1 MRTRL
6 LKRAFLLMAWLG
18 WRVTAA
24 AAGLFAF
31 TILNAAYQ
39 AGPRDLAL
47 RLNGWAQ
54 LVIQPAHAG
63 KSSFGSRRNRRNDF
77 DDNNGYGGNN
87 NNNGFGNNNNN
98 NNSASFSNNNSKA
111 DNRPDSTDS
120 KADQKQVRQDK
131 DRDDD
136 DDDKKGGIDAG
147 SASRGGTSGH
157 ASLSAPPHT
166 MVELFKRLLQ
176 PPVPATAAKRAS
188 GLLTVPTKA
197 SLAPATAAP
206 LVPPHKPHWGA
217 VVSRR
222 AAKEQSQPSKPT
234 TGNPSVAPAKSASRT
249 APRRGGVLSP
259 SLEFA
264 HSVISGVNLSQKA
277 LDVALS
283 KGFTQVGA
291 AVSKGA
297 GIVVTYLAPPPGRD
311 AMSARALLQAG
322 LPTEGF
328 ALGQVYRPYHVVA
341 DDPGLPAFPLSQN
354 HTCSAEHCYGT
365 ALIKWQPAL
374 YECTARIKVGVI
386 DTNIDQLHPAFQ
398 GRRLS
403 HGTFLPPGAKRAPD
417 SHGTGV
423 LALLSGNPQ
432 SSTPGLIPNA
442 DFYVADTF
450 FMDHTGQAITDS
462 SSLVAALEWMN
473 AVNIDV
479 VNLSLVGPR
488 DEHVLAKIRE
498 MSARGIVFVA
508 AAGNEGHMAPPSYP
522 AAYKEVIAVTAV
534 DHNLQNYRHANR
546 GNYIDLA
553 APGVQVWTALPSRK
567 EGAQTGT
574 SFAVPYVTAVVA
586 ATLPATALKRS
597 NKAFDPLQP
606 KKIILARLVPQ
617 AADLGAPGYDTTFGY
632 GLVQAPK
639 TCTDTQAP
647 PPSAFNTGPG
657 TWSGAIQP
665 ASWIPR

>member
-6 LKRAFLLMAWLG
+6 LKRAFLLAAWLS

-31 TILNAAYQ
+31 TVFNAAHQ
-39 AGPRDLAL
+39 AGPQDLAL
-47 RLNGWAQ
+47 RLNDWAQ
-54 LVIQPAHAG
+54 FVIQPAHAG

-77 DDNNGYGGNN
+77 DNNNGDGGNN
-87 NNNGFGNNNNN
+87 NNNGFG
-98 NNSASFSNNNSKA
+98 SNNNGNSFGNNSKS
-111 DNRPDSTDS
+111 DNRPDIDS
-120 KADQKQVRQDK
+120 KAPDQRQARQDR

-136 DDDKKGGIDAG
+136 DDNDNKKGGVDAG
-147 SASRGGTSGH
+147 SASRGETSGH

-166 MVELFKRLLQ
+166 MVELFRRLLQ
-176 PPVPATAAKRAS
+176 PPVPATGAKRAS
-188 GLLTVPTKA
+188 GLLTVPTKS
-197 SLAPATAAP
+197 SLAPETVAP
-206 LVPPHKPHWGA
+206 LVSPHKPHWGA
-217 VVSRR
+217 IVSRR
-222 AAKEQSQPSKPT
+222 AAKEQPQPSKPT
-234 TGNPSVAPAKSASRT
+234 ADNPSVAPAKAASRT
-249 APRRGGVLSP
+249 APLRRAGVLSP

-264 HSVISGVNLSQKA
+264 HGVISGVNLSQKA

-341 DDPGLPAFPLSQN
+341 DDPGLPAVSLGQS

-386 DTNIDQLHPAFQ
+386 DTNIDHLHPAFQ
-398 GRRLS
+398 GRHLRY
-403 HGTFLPPGAKRAPD
+403 GTFLPPGAKRAPD

-473 AVNIDV
+473 AVNVDV
-479 VNLSLVGPR
+479 VNLSLVGPK
-488 DEHVLAKIRE
+488 DEYVRTKIRE

-546 GNYIDLA
+546 GSYIDLA

-574 SFAVPYVTAVVA
+574 SFAVPFVTAVVA
-586 ATLPATALKRS
+586 ATLPATALKHS
-597 NKAFDPLQP
+597 NKALDPLQP
-606 KKIILARLVPQ
+606 KKIILARLAPH
-617 AADLGAPGYDTTFGY
+617 AADLGTPGYDTTFGY

-639 TCTDTQAP
+639 ACTDTQAP

-665 ASWIPR
+665 ASWIAR